1 MLSPVRMVGT
11 FPFEAFPRVSFDS
24 PESTQAVMDLSL
36 HSTES
41 TPYKS
46 TRLRSLSPSNGVRGL
61 EVEEEDAKESKRFFD
76 KISAI
81 RRKLIKE
88 HEAKRERALLEEVE
102 ANKKNRSDILIGC
115 IMNEKAVLDSS
126 TASKVATSKWNI
138 MQILHENEIGCR
150 DVKS

>member
-46 TRLRSLSPSNGVRGL
+46 TPVRYLSPSNGVHGL
-61 EVEEEDAKESKRFFD
+61 EEEDAKESKRFFD
-76 KISAI
+76 TMSGI
-81 RRKLIKE
+81 RTKLIKE

>member
-46 TRLRSLSPSNGVRGL
+46 TRLRSLSLSNGVRGL

-88 HEAKRERALLEEVE
+88 HEAKRERALLVEEVE

-126 TASKVATSKWNI
+126 IASKAQPASGTLCKYS
-138 MQILHENEIGCR
+138 MR
-150 DVKS
+150 MR